1 MIDKSTEISAR
12 IKEIRTKKNIQQAEI
27 AQAIS
32 LTTTAYNRIENG
44 KTQLSVNNL
53 FAIANALQID
63 VIELL
68 NLSENKKIQNHENI
82 VMSQF
87 NNGTLHISISASEL
101 ERLSR
106 KKAEKN
112 N

>member
-1 MIDKSTEISAR
+1 MIDKSTEISTR
-12 IKEIRTKKNIQQAEI
+12 IKEIRTRKNIQQAEI
-27 AQAIS
+27 AKAIN

-63 VIELL
+63 VSELL
-68 NLSENKKIQNHENI
+68 NLHINNRFENVESI
-82 VMSQF
+82 VMGQF
-87 NNGTLHISISASEL
+87 NNGTLHFTINTSEL
-101 ERLSR
+101 EKLSK

-112 N
+112 